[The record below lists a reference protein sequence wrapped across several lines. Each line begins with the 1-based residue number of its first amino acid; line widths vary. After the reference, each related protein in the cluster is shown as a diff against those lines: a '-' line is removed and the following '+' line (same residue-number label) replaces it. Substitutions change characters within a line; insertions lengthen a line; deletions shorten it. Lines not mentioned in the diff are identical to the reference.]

1 MTKSAGQQL
10 TAQQSRKVQE
20 AFNVQRLT
28 TWVGASALSL
38 SGIFTAFAAKSAPM
52 TIGVTPAA
60 NLRPQASIQNQV
72 NGALDDRIV
81 VRRVYLPPPPPVRPP
96 TGGVR
101 AGQPAATAA
110 AATAAAGRPAAVVA
124 TTVVASA
131 AAPAPPPKPVAAT
144 GGSTPRH

>member
-38 SGIFTAFAAKSAPM
+38 SGIFTAFAAKSAPV
-52 TIGVTPAA
+52 TIGVTPMASVE
-60 NLRPQASIQNQV
+60 PQATIQNQV

-96 TGGVR
+96 TSGVR
-101 AGQPAATAA
+101 GAQAAGPAAAGGARPATAA
-110 AATAAAGRPAAVVA
+110 ATAVA

-131 AAPAPPPKPVAAT
+131 PAPAPAKPVAAT